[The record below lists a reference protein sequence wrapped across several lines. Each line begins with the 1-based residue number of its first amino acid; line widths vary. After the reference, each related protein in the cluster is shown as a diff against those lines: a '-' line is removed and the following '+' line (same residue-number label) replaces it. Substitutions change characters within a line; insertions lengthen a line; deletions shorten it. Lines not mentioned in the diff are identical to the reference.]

1 MRLIAIGE
9 FDSVRL
15 SALRWRAAAC
25 GGLGPERAA
34 PRPPSAKRMLISP
47 RVSSAAA
54 RLIIP
59 PMQRILIPAR
69 TLLRNRE
76 FTVVLA
82 ANVVLG
88 LISSFVAP
96 FLSMFGTIEVGM
108 KPLIFGGFM
117 TITALSSICI
127 ATVLSHR
134 SDTHYSRRRML
145 LLGAVAGA
153 VGYAGYAFVRDITGL
168 ILIGSIALGISS
180 MTFSQLFAHAR
191 ESLDRSGIPSTDAPL
206 YMNLFRMFFA
216 LSWTVG
222 PALAAWMLHVYSYR
236 GLFLTASLL
245 CLVLLVLVAI
255 FIPEVPPSAK
265 RSARPHVPLRA
276 LLQQPT
282 VLPWFIAFIFV
293 FMATTMSMMN
303 LSLLVLHVLHGTQT
317 QVGII
322 YSLAPLFEL
331 PFMFYFGLLATKMD
345 PARLIRAAVIL
356 ALVYYGSLS
365 LVRAP
370 WQIYPLQILSAAF
383 VAVTMGVAISFFQD
397 KLPGQPGAAT
407 NLYVNAQ
414 RIGATAGY
422 LIFGTIGESF
432 GYRAVYV
439 VCALLCGTSLILMFL
454 QPGRAARPAA
464 ELA

>member
-1 MRLIAIGE
+1 
-9 FDSVRL
+9 
-15 SALRWRAAAC
+15 
-25 GGLGPERAA
+25 
-34 PRPPSAKRMLISP
+34 
-47 RVSSAAA
+47 
-54 RLIIP
+54 
-59 PMQRILIPAR
+59 MQRILIPAR

-82 ANVVLG
+82 ASVVLG

-108 KPLIFGGFM
+108 KPVQFGIFM
-117 TITALSSICI
+117 TITAISSIVI

-134 SDTHYSRRRML
+134 SDTHHSRRCML
-145 LLGAVAGA
+145 ILGGVTGVLGY
-153 VGYAGYAFVRDITGL
+153 VGYAYVRDVRGL
-168 ILIGSIALGISS
+168 ILIGSVALGISS

-191 ESLDRSGIPSTDAPL
+191 ESLDRAGIPPAEAPL
-206 YMNLFRMFFA
+206 YTNLFRMFFA
-216 LSWTVG
+216 LAWTIG
-222 PALAAWMLHVYSYR
+222 PAVAALTLHEYSYR
-236 GLFLTASLL
+236 GLFLTAAFF
-245 CLVLLVLVAI
+245 CVVFIILVVL
-255 FIPEVPPSAK
+255 FIPEVPPPAK
-265 RSARPHVPLRA
+265 SKARPHVPLRA
-276 LLQQPT
+276 ILRQPT
-282 VLPWFIAFIFV
+282 VMPWFIAFIFV

-303 LSLLVLHVLHGTQT
+303 LSLLILTVLRGTQT
-317 QVGII
+317 QVGIVF
-322 YSLAPLFEL
+322 SLAPIFEL

-356 ALVYYGSLS
+356 ALVYYGGLS

-414 RIGATAGY
+414 RIGATVGY
-422 LIFGTIGESF
+422 LIFGTIGESL

-439 VCALLCGTSLILMFL
+439 ACALLCGTALILMFL
-454 QPGRAARPAA
+454 QPARPPLKEAVSSGTA
-464 ELA
+464 N